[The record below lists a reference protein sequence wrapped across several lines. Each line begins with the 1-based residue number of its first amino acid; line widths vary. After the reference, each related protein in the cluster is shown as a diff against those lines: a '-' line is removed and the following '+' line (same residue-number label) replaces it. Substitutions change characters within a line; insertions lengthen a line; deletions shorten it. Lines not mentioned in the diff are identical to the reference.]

1 MIVLLESVSTPWK
14 TSCECLFQQSGNP
27 NYLVIPKKLCG
38 GHWMSRLETR
48 WQKNERPIS
57 LNPIR
62 RWDKFS
68 DAKREHEKL
77 NATILVGFWSN
88 IPVTHLIISTF
99 CLGLLIHARDM
110 FFPGRFLAM
119 KELQQRHPTAIN
131 LLFVFEH
138 LKTATFLFEF
148 QENNNKN
155 IKKTPCKMPVHPGK
169 FMFWTPKKGGL
180 EADFAFQFGW
190 FLDSIPANPE
200 FVQEIL
206 GTSKS
211 ELIRSTPGV
220 LGALVG
226 KNHGLGC

>member
-57 LNPIR
+57 LKPIR

-131 LLFVFEH
+131 LLFVFKH

-155 IKKTPCKMPVHPGK
+155 IKKHPARCRYTLENSC
-169 FMFWTPKKGGL
+169 FEPQKKAVWKLILLFNLG
-180 EADFAFQFGW
+180 DF
-190 FLDSIPANPE
+190 
-200 FVQEIL
+200 
-206 GTSKS
+206 
-211 ELIRSTPGV
+211 
-220 LGALVG
+220 
-226 KNHGLGC
+226 